1 MNQKIL
7 QQDYTPIYG
16 GRQVV
21 ISLDYEIKIPEDD
34 PVVLLCEEMER
45 LDYTQLYEAYSRD
58 GRSPAVS
65 PKVMF
70 MLLVFGYM
78 NNIYSSREIV
88 KACNYDVR
96 FMYILNGEK
105 VPSHSSICRF
115 RSERLQGVIDD
126 LFDQFVLRLK
136 GKGEISGKNIFIDG
150 TKIEA
155 YANRY
160 TFVWRKSVEKYKA
173 KLLIKIAALMETVN
187 TELGVSIKENRSKLH
202 MLNQLLQELK
212 TLQEKQNIEFVSGKG
227 KRKAPL
233 QRFLEKATE
242 YRSKLLEYNIHL
254 KKMGNRNSYCK
265 TDNDATFM
273 RMKED
278 HMMNGQLKPAY
289 NVQVGTD
296 AGYAIGIDISQE
308 RSDMNTLIPFLSK
321 IERRLQYR
329 YENVVA
335 DAGYDSEE
343 NLVYLYN
350 HHQNAYIK
358 PSTYE
363 KSKTR
368 RYKNDI
374 GLAVNMIYPEFGDLY
389 ICHAGKVLYYEYERT
404 QRTKS
409 GYLRKTSV
417 YKCEDCSG
425 CPYKEKCIKKGNS
438 NTPIEERTKTL
449 YVSRTY
455 VNLKNRAYK
464 LITSEFGKQL
474 RMNRSIQSEGFFGV
488 LKEDK
493 HFRRFM
499 LRSAVKVDVE
509 MQLLGLSFNI
519 LKYYYKKQ
527 SKKTKQHLYELKID

>member
-1 MNQKIL
+1 MKNKTL

-16 GRQVV
+16 GRQVS
-21 ISLDYEIKIPEDD
+21 ISLDYEFNIPEND

-88 KACNYDVR
+88 KACNYDIR
-96 FMYILNGEK
+96 FMYILNGENI
-105 VPSHSSICRF
+105 PSHSSICRF
-115 RSERLQGVIDD
+115 RSKRLQGVIDD
-126 LFDQFVLRLK
+126 LFSQFVLHLK
-136 GKGEISGKNIFIDG
+136 DKGEISGKNIFIDG

-187 TELGVSIKENRSKLH
+187 AELDISIKENRSKLH
-202 MLNQLLQELK
+202 MLNQLLKELK
-212 TLQEKQNIEFVSGKG
+212 ALQKQKNIEFVSGKG
-227 KRKAPL
+227 KRKTPL
-233 QRFLEKATE
+233 QRFIEKVTE
-242 YRSKLLEYNIHL
+242 YRSKLLEYNMHL

-278 HMMNGQLKPAY
+278 HMRNGQLKPAY

-296 AGYAIGIDISQE
+296 AGYVVGIDISQE

-321 IERRLQYR
+321 LERNLQYR

-343 NLVYLYN
+343 NLVYLLN
-350 HHQNAYIK
+350 NHQNAYIK

-374 GLAVNMIYPEFGDLY
+374 GLAENMIYPEFGDLY
-389 ICHAGKVLYYEYERT
+389 ICHAGNVLYYEYEKTR
-404 QRTKS
+404 RTKS

-425 CPYKEKCIKKGNS
+425 CPHKEKCIKKGNS
-438 NTPIEERTKTL
+438 KTPIEERTKTL
-449 YVSRTY
+449 YVSRTHAD
-455 VNLKNRAYK
+455 LKARAQK
-464 LITSEFGKQL
+464 MITSEFGKQL

-499 LRSAVKVDVE
+499 LRSSVKVDIE

-519 LKYYYKKQ
+519 LKYYYKIRN
-527 SKKTKQHLYELKID
+527 KKTQQHLYDLKTA

>member
-1 MNQKIL
+1 
-7 QQDYTPIYG
+7 
-16 GRQVV
+16 
-21 ISLDYEIKIPEDD
+21 
-34 PVVLLCEEMER
+34 MER

-70 MLLVFGYM
+70 MILVFGYM

-96 FMYILNGEK
+96 FMYILNGEN

-136 GKGEISGKNIFIDG
+136 VKGEISGKNIFIDG

-160 TFVWRKSVEKYKA
+160 TFVWRKSIEKYKT
-173 KLLIKIAALMETVN
+173 KLLIKIAALMETVEA
-187 TELGVSIKENRSKLH
+187 ELGISIRENQSKLH
-202 MLNQLLQELK
+202 MLNLLLKELRV
-212 TLQEKQNIEFVSGKG
+212 LQDKRNIVFVSGRG
-227 KRKAPL
+227 KRKTPI
-233 QRFLEKATE
+233 QRFIEKATE
-242 YRSKLLEYNIHL
+242 YRSKLLEYNMHL

-278 HMMNGQLKPAY
+278 HMRNGQLKPAY

-296 AGYAIGIDISQE
+296 AGYVVGIDISQE
-308 RSDMNTLIPFLSK
+308 RSDVNTLIPFLSK
-321 IERRLQYR
+321 LERRLQYR

-343 NLVYLYN
+343 NLVYLFD

-358 PSTYE
+358 PATYE

-374 GLAVNMIYPEFGDLY
+374 GLADNMIYSETGDLY
-389 ICHAGKVLYYEYERT
+389 ICRAGNALYYEYEKV
-404 QRTKS
+404 QHTKS
-409 GYLRKTSV
+409 GYCRKTSV
-417 YKCEDCSG
+417 YKCEDCNG

-438 NTPIEERTKTL
+438 HTPIEERTKTL
-449 YVSRTY
+449 YVSRTHAAF
-455 VNLKNRAYK
+455 KAKAQK

-499 LRSAVKVDVE
+499 LRGAVKVDVE

-519 LKYYYKKQ
+519 LKYYYKIR
-527 SKKTKQHLYELKID
+527 SKKTQQHLYELKTA